1 MKATF
6 PLIAAGAMGVG
17 AVLAFALPAGASVSV
32 QSQSPPTGTVKLGQ
46 RATLEANGAVVFAP
60 VKVVC
65 RPGSYT
71 AITVLVAENVGGN
84 IASGTTYTQ
93 VDPCTGQ
100 PQSLQIAVVP
110 TQKAFKPGL
119 AWGQATL
126 QTCDDSGTCKSA
138 VDQHEI
144 TIVKKR

>member
-1 MKATF
+1 MKAKF

-32 QSQSPPTGTVKLGQ
+32 QSQSPPAGTVKLGQ
-46 RATLEANGAVVFAP
+46 KATLQANGAVVFAP
-60 VKVVC
+60 VKVTC

-71 AITVLVAENVGGN
+71 QLTVLVAENVNGN

-100 PQSLQIAVVP
+100 PQSMQIAVVP
-110 TQKAFKPGL
+110 TQKAFKAGL

-126 QTCDDSGTCKSA
+126 QTCNQNGECRTA